1 MARRRDYDVRP
12 EGTRLDGGRKAATAE
27 RGQPMT
33 AQPALHDLLARLG
46 AELDFDVAR
55 HVAVADGE
63 IDAIWCC
70 QRLPLAAVAADPL
83 DLATAPVLPLVAFV
97 AVTAPELEA
106 AEVVALTA
114 RLEATGAPLRVLVI
128 GRNTKSCSL
137 APAVQS
143 IEQLQKRE
151 EEAALRRRIARTLR
165 TGTQLGGRTIVMLQS
180 ELVEWARHLREV
192 RPRSYSAESL
202 FNRTGAID

>member
-1 MARRRDYDVRP
+1 
-12 EGTRLDGGRKAATAE
+12 
-27 RGQPMT
+27 MT

-55 HVAVADGE
+55 HIVVADGE
-63 IDAIWCC
+63 VDAIWFD
-70 QRLPLAAVAADPL
+70 RSLPLAAVAGDPL
-83 DLATAPVLPLVAFV
+83 DLAHAPVLALVAFV
-97 AVTAPELEA
+97 ALTAPELEA
-106 AEVVALTA
+106 SEVDALTA
-114 RLEATGAPLRVLVI
+114 RLEATGAPLRILVI
-128 GRNTKSCSL
+128 GRGTRSGPL

-151 EEAALRRRIARTLR
+151 EEAALRTRVASLLR
-165 TGTQLGGRTIVMLQS
+165 KTAHAPGRTIVMLQS
-180 ELVEWARHLREV
+180 ELVEWARRLREV

>member
-1 MARRRDYDVRP
+1 
-12 EGTRLDGGRKAATAE
+12 
-27 RGQPMT
+27 MT

-55 HVAVADGE
+55 HVAVAAGE
-63 IDAIWCC
+63 VDAIWFNRC
-70 QRLPLAAVAADPL
+70 LPVSAVACEPL
-83 DLATAPVLPLVAFV
+83 DLAHAPVLPLVAFV
-97 AVTAPELEA
+97 AMTAPELEA
-106 AEVVALTA
+106 SEVEKLTA
-114 RLEATGAPLRVLVI
+114 RLEATGAPLRILVI
-128 GRNTKSCSL
+128 GRSTRGCSL

-151 EEAALRRRIARTLR
+151 EEAALRTRVVATLG
-165 TGTQLGGRTIVMLQS
+165 TGTHVAGRTIVMLQS
-180 ELVEWARHLREV
+180 ELVEWARRLREV

>member
-1 MARRRDYDVRP
+1 
-12 EGTRLDGGRKAATAE
+12 
-27 RGQPMT
+27 MT

-55 HVAVADGE
+55 HVVVADGE
-63 IDAIWCC
+63 VDAVWFC
-70 QRLPLAAVAADPL
+70 QRLPLAAVAAEPI

-97 AVTAPELEA
+97 AMTATELEA
-106 AEVVALTA
+106 SEVHALTS
-114 RLEATGAPLRVLVI
+114 RLEATGAPLRILVI
-128 GRNTKSCSL
+128 GRNTKSGAL

-151 EEAALRRRIARTLR
+151 EEAALRTRVVATLR
-165 TGTQLGGRTIVMLQS
+165 AGTPGAGRTIVMLQS
-180 ELVEWARHLREV
+180 ELVEWARRLREV

>member
-1 MARRRDYDVRP
+1 
-12 EGTRLDGGRKAATAE
+12 
-27 RGQPMT
+27 MT

-55 HVAVADGE
+55 QIVVADGE
-63 IDAIWCC
+63 VDAIWFD
-70 QRLPLAAVAADPL
+70 RSLPLAAACSTPL
-83 DLATAPVLPLVAFV
+83 DLAQAPVLPLVAFV
-97 AVTAPELEA
+97 AMTAPELEA
-106 AEVVALTA
+106 SEVDLLTA
-114 RLEATGAPLRVLVI
+114 RLEATGAPLRILVI
-128 GRNTKSCSL
+128 GRNTRGCSL

-151 EEAALRRRIARTLR
+151 EEAALRKRVVASMRIGAAIA
-165 TGTQLGGRTIVMLQS
+165 GRTIVMLQS
-180 ELVEWARHLREV
+180 DLVEWARRLREV